1 MLQKIKKLIVNKQ
14 VAMFSVFSFIIP
26 LVIYILT
33 LEPKLVGGD
42 TSWYANQIPEMS
54 LMVPTGYPT
63 FSMFLKLFTFL
74 PIGDLAYRLNLFS
87 AVFGALTTLFLFLAI
102 NKLVKNEFI
111 SFISSMIF
119 AFIVPFW
126 EVANRLEFDTLNSF
140 FIILLIFSAIVYSEN
155 KTRKYLYFFFFCLGL
170 SLTNHPLAFFLVP
183 AIVLYVFIINPRVF
197 KSLKAIFISILYFI
211 LPLFSYLYLPIRSL
225 QGYGE
230 VTTPLRFFYYITGR
244 GVTGE
249 LHGGSFGNKSIS
261 LIFKVIKDYLNM
273 VYESYGIL
281 LIIIA
286 LVGFIFLIK
295 KNKNIKFGLCTFL
308 LIVLNF
314 VVPPL
319 YAGHALRNYLL
330 NSMIVISFYIAFGLL
345 FILNGSIFLFNK
357 SLGSRKVLKVDSFL
371 KYFLIAIIL
380 LFFAFLPLSFIL
392 ENYQKLDLS
401 EPPDIYKFWDE
412 AFSNMESGSRVYVLA
427 RAANVGM
434 FVDTYEYGEKE
445 IEYVYHTNPRYSVV
459 DMIKALENNVPV
471 YFVGNSRSLLTVFNA
486 EQIGRTYY
494 WDRYNETLR
503 LFKVIEPVVNIEA
516 VNIEISY
523 LSDSYIREFGEKFTI
538 EYTIRNKNKE
548 SIKITSLELELPD
561 NIELV
566 EVDPAGYI
574 NQYPGI
580 SRGIYMWV
588 SDSYIIEGESEI
600 NLIVELR
607 GIRPGK
613 SIIKF
618 RVTTGGFYI
627 NCDDIEVEIKS

>member
-1 MLQKIKKLIVNKQ
+1 MLQRIKKIILKRKTAI
-14 VAMFSVFSFIIP
+14 FSVFSLIIP

-42 TSWYANQIPEMS
+42 TGWYANQIPEMS

-87 AVFGALTTLFLFLAI
+87 AIFGALTILFLFLSI

-111 SFISSMIF
+111 SFISSMVF

-140 FIILLIFSAIVYSEN
+140 FIILLIFSAILYSEN

-183 AIVLYVFIINPRVF
+183 AILLYVIIINPRIF
-197 KSLKAIFISILYFI
+197 KSLKAIFISILFFI
-211 LPLFSYLYLPIRSL
+211 LPLLSYFYLLIRSL

-230 VTTPLRFFYYITGR
+230 VNSFLRLFYYVTGR

-261 LIFKVIKDYLNM
+261 LILKVLKDYLNM
-273 VYESYGIL
+273 VYDTYGIV

-286 LVGFIFLIK
+286 VIGFIFLIR
-295 KNKNIKFGLCTFL
+295 KNLKFGICTFL
-308 LIVLNF
+308 LIIFNF

-330 NSMIVISFYIAFGLL
+330 NSMIVIAFYIAFGLL
-345 FILNGSIFLFNK
+345 SILNGSIFLFNK
-357 SLGSRKVLKVDSFL
+357 SLRNRKILKIGRFL

-392 ENYQKLDLS
+392 ENYHKLDRS
-401 EPPDIYKFWDE
+401 EPSGVYKFWDE
-412 AFSNMESGSRVYVLA
+412 AFNNMEDNSKVYVLA

-434 FVDTYEYGEKE
+434 FVDTYEYSEKE
-445 IEYVYHTNPRYSVV
+445 IQYIYHTNPEYTVEN
-459 DMIKALENNVPV
+459 MIEALENDIPV
-471 YFVGNSRSLLTVFNA
+471 YFVGNSGALRSVFNT
-486 EQIGRTYY
+486 EQIGKTYY
-494 WDRYNETLR
+494 WSRYNETLK
-503 LFKVIEPVVNIEA
+503 LFKVNESV

-523 LSDSYIREFGEKFTI
+523 LSDSYVREFGEKFTV
-538 EYTIRNKNKE
+538 EYTIKNKNKG
-548 SIKITSLELELPD
+548 SVKISSLELELPD
-561 NIELV
+561 NIKFMEIK
-566 EVDPAGYI
+566 PGGYI
-574 NQYPGI
+574 NQEPGV
-580 SRGIYMWV
+580 SRGMYMWV
-588 SDSYIIEGESEI
+588 SDSYIIEGEDEI

-607 GIRPGK
+607 GTSPGK
-613 SIIKF
+613 SLIKF
-618 RVTTGGFYI
+618 RVTTNEVYI
-627 NCDDIEVEIKS
+627 NSDDIEIEIKN

>member
-1 MLQKIKKLIVNKQ
+1 MLQRIKEIILKRKTAI
-14 VAMFSVFSFIIP
+14 FSIFSLIIP

-42 TSWYANQIPEMS
+42 TGWYANQIPEMS

-63 FSMFLKLFTFL
+63 FSMFLKLFTYL

-87 AVFGALTTLFLFLAI
+87 AIFGALTILFLFLSI

-126 EVANRLEFDTLNSF
+126 EVANRLEFDTLNCF
-140 FIILLIFSAIVYSEN
+140 FIILLIFSAILYSEN

-183 AIVLYVFIINPRVF
+183 AILLYVIIVNPGIF
-197 KSLKAIFISILYFI
+197 KSIKAIFISILFFI
-211 LPLFSYLYLPIRSL
+211 LPLLSYFYLLIRSL

-230 VTTPLRFFYYITGR
+230 VNSFLRLFYYVTGR

-249 LHGGSFGNKSIS
+249 LHGGSFGDKSIS
-261 LIFKVIKDYLNM
+261 LILKVLKDYLNM
-273 VYESYGIL
+273 VYDTYGIV

-286 LVGFIFLIK
+286 VIGFIFLIR
-295 KNKNIKFGLCTFL
+295 KNLKFGICTFL
-308 LIVLNF
+308 LIIFNF

-330 NSMIVISFYIAFGLL
+330 NSMIVIAFYIAFGLL
-345 FILNGSIFLFNK
+345 PVLNGSIFLFNK
-357 SLGSRKVLKVDSFL
+357 SLRNRKILKIGRFL

-392 ENYQKLDLS
+392 ENYHKLDRS
-401 EPPDIYKFWDE
+401 EPSGVYKFWDE
-412 AFSNMESGSRVYVLA
+412 AFNNMEDNSKVYVLA

-445 IEYVYHTNPRYSVV
+445 IEYIYHTNPRYSVV
-459 DMIKALENNVPV
+459 DMIEALENDIPV
-471 YFVGNSRSLLTVFNA
+471 YFVGNSGALRSVFNT
-486 EQIGRTYY
+486 EQIGKTYY
-494 WDRYNETLR
+494 WSRYNETLR
-503 LFKVIEPVVNIEA
+503 LFKVIEPI

-523 LSDSYIREFGEKFTI
+523 LSDSYVREFGKKFTV
-538 EYTIRNKNKE
+538 EYTIKNKNKE
-548 SIKITSLELELPD
+548 SIKISSLELELPD
-561 NIELV
+561 NIEFM
-566 EVDPAGYI
+566 EIKPGGYI
-574 NQYPGI
+574 NQGPGV

-588 SDSYIIEGESEI
+588 SDSYIIEGEDEI

-607 GIRPGK
+607 GTSPEK
-613 SIIKF
+613 SLIKF
-618 RVTTGGFYI
+618 RVTTNEVYI
-627 NCDDIEVEIKS
+627 NSDDIEIEIKN

>member
-1 MLQKIKKLIVNKQ
+1 MLQRIKKIVLKRKT
-14 VAMFSVFSFIIP
+14 AIFSVFSLIIP

-54 LMVPTGYPT
+54 IMVPTGYPT
-63 FSMFLKLFTFL
+63 FNLLEKLFTYL

-87 AVFGALTTLFLFLAI
+87 AVFGALTILFLFLSI

-140 FIILLIFSAIVYSEN
+140 FIILLIFSAIIYNEN
-155 KTRKYLYFFFFCLGL
+155 RTRKYLYFFFFCLGL

-183 AIVLYVFIINPRVF
+183 AILLYVIIINPGIF
-197 KSLKAIFISILYFI
+197 KSIKAIFISILFFI
-211 LPLFSYLYLPIRSL
+211 LPLLSYFYLLIRSL

-230 VTTPLRFFYYITGR
+230 VNTFLRLFYYVTGR

-249 LHGGSFGNKSIS
+249 LHGGNFGGKSIS
-261 LIFKVIKDYLNM
+261 LILKVLKDYLNM
-273 VYESYGIL
+273 VYDNYGIV

-286 LVGFIFLIK
+286 VLGFIILIR
-295 KNKNIKFGLCTFL
+295 KNKKFGICTFL

-314 VVPPL
+314 IVPPL

-330 NSMIVISFYIAFGLL
+330 NSMIVFSFYIAFGLL
-345 FILNGSIFLFNK
+345 LILNGLIFLFNK
-357 SLGSRKVLKVDSFL
+357 SLRNRKILRVDNFL
-371 KYFLIAIIL
+371 KYFLITIIF

-392 ENYQKLDLS
+392 ENYHTLDLS

-412 AFSNMESGSRVYVLA
+412 AFNNMEDNSKVYVLA

-445 IEYVYHTNPRYSVV
+445 IEYIYHTNPRYSVV
-459 DMIKALENNVPV
+459 DMIEALENDIPV
-471 YFVGNSRSLLTVFNA
+471 YFVGNSGALLPVFNA

-516 VNIEISY
+516 ANIEISY
-523 LSDSYIREFGEKFTI
+523 PGDSYVREFGEKFTVEYII
-538 EYTIRNKNKE
+538 ENKNKG
-548 SIKITSLELELPD
+548 SVKISSLALELPGS
-561 NIELV
+561 IELV
-566 EVDPAGYI
+566 GVSPDGYVD
-574 NQYPGI
+574 QYPGI

-588 SDSYIIEGESEI
+588 SDSYIIEGEGEI
-600 NLIVELR
+600 NLIVELK

-613 SIIKF
+613 SLIKF

-627 NCDDIEVEIKS
+627 NCDDIEIEIKG